1 MSPAYT
7 MDPAEED
14 EEAEEVIDYTF
25 LGISVCQ
32 TVEERVQA
40 KREKS
45 KQTAR
50 RIVTG
55 VFRLPSC
62 CFSPQTLEDD
72 DPRVATLPFLIH
84 CFENTSNAIVNELVI
99 CYCRRGIRATYH
111 YIC

>member
-1 MSPAYT
+1 
-7 MDPAEED
+7 MDPAAEED
-14 EEAEEVIDYTF
+14 EEVEEVIDYTF

-72 DPRVATLPFLIH
+72 DPRVVTLPLQIR
-84 CFENTSNAIVNELVI
+84 CFGIASDALDKEWVI
-99 CYCRRGIRATYH
+99 CYCRKELDQH
-111 YIC
+111 